1 MDHRADVLARLV
13 LAAAVVVEP
22 PVPEARA
29 ELVEVDR
36 AAIKA
41 TPELADVADNR
52 ADVVPTV
59 KAPVDQVVPVPVAQD
74 ADPAAVDR
82 VVLAEVVP
90 VEAGPVVRVA
100 PIQKGCSLMRW
111 SSMRTRTASSARKN
125 SESSSKTF
133 TGNNRADPVVK
144 ADPAVLVVVV
154 PVKVVPVK
162 VVLARAVP
170 VETPRAMVPAARTVA
185 PMKVANGPNGRGVP
199 NEL

>member
-1 MDHRADVLARLV
+1 MDHRADVRARLV
-13 LAAAVVVEP
+13 LAAVVVEP

-59 KAPVDQVVPVPVAQD
+59 KAPVDPAVPVPVAQD
-74 ADPAAVDR
+74 ADPAAV
-82 VVLAEVVP
+82 VP
-90 VEAGPVVRVA
+90 VEAGPAVRVA

-111 SSMRTRTASSARKN
+111 SSMQTRTASSARKN

-144 ADPAVLVVVV
+144 VA
-154 PVKVVPVK
+154 PVKVVRVK
-162 VVLARAVP
+162 VVRALAVP
-170 VETPRAMVPAARTVA
+170 VETPRAMVPAARAVD
-185 PMKVANGPNGRGVP
+185 PMKVANDPNGRDGL
-199 NEL
+199 NEN

>member
-1 MDHRADVLARLV
+1 M
-13 LAAAVVVEP
+13 VEP
-22 PVPEARA
+22 PVREARA
-29 ELVEVDR
+29 ELDR

-41 TPELADVADNR
+41 TLELAGVADNR

-59 KAPVDQVVPVPVAQD
+59 KAPVPVAQD
-74 ADPAAVDR
+74 VDPAAVDR
-82 VVLAEVVP
+82 VVL
-90 VEAGPVVRVA
+90 VEAALADPAVRVA

-125 SESSSKTF
+125 SASSSKTF
-133 TGNNRADPVVK
+133 TVNNRADPV
-144 ADPAVLVVVV
+144 APAVLVVVVPVVVV

-162 VVLARAVP
+162 VVPVKVVPARAVP
-170 VETPRAMVPAARTVA
+170 VETPRAMVPAALTVA